1 MACNDCNSTTNGCV
15 CQPGRAG
22 EPGPPNTISISVS
35 TLPAGSDPVVV
46 PSGVSPVQHFAI
58 GFPLSPLPNIT
69 ATAVEGTP
77 TGVVVGGTPQ
87 SPVLNFTIAPGADG
101 ENGWG
106 TAFELLDSFNM
117 PAPGGTTGFITIG
130 DNRMVEVGTWV
141 KITGYSIEGNWFVVT
156 AKSGDDQAQFRNPG
170 PADLLP
176 YWGVATD
183 VPSNAP
189 PGTLFSAGEL
199 GVVVGAPGLR
209 GLEGVSGW
217 TPRLAVVNVVP
228 TLAPVSE
235 AEAMVFVANASPPAQ
250 ATSFTPYMYD
260 YNTLTWVEGPNIAG
274 PPGST
279 TYFQAAD
286 PNLVPIPGSNIGDG
300 NWSIL
305 ANTAILR
312 MKTSISAWATVG
324 TISLMGTA
332 TTAVTWTTGPG
343 TYTLDLGVFSYDIQA
358 DSDIELDWD
367 DANYSGQGIWTVVVN
382 NHNGAAPINVSFATG
397 ERWNYLKNMPTAPT
411 PALSLPDTESVV
423 IQFVRDSFGAVYTI
437 TSFDIL
443 LAI

>member
-77 TGVVVGGTPQ
+77 TGVTVGGTPQ

-170 PADLLP
+170 PSDLLP

-209 GLEGVSGW
+209 GLQGDSGW
-217 TPRLAVVNVVP
+217 TPQLAVVYVVP

-235 AEAMVFVANASPPAQ
+235 AESMVFVANASPPAQ
-250 ATSFTPYMYD
+250 ATSFTPYIYD
-260 YNTLTWVEGPNIAG
+260 YNTLTWVAGPNIAG

-300 NWSIL
+300 NWSVVG
-305 ANTAILR
+305 NTAILR
-312 MKTSISAWATVG
+312 MQTTISAWATVG
-324 TISLMGTA
+324 TISLMGITTVLATHSVAGTFTIPAENFSTLITA
-332 TTAVTWTTGPG
+332 
-343 TYTLDLGVFSYDIQA
+343 DKDIDFDFDQT
-358 DSDIELDWD
+358 
-367 DANYSGQGIWTVVVN
+367 NYAGQGTWKAVVFN
-382 NHNGAAPINVSFATG
+382 NDPGAIDITKGGLMANPDITFPVTIAAGQTAYVEFAAYSSDGLVFNRFTI
-397 ERWNYLKNMPTAPT
+397 
-411 PALSLPDTESVV
+411 ESCYVPV
-423 IQFVRDSFGAVYTI
+423 
-437 TSFDIL
+437 
-443 LAI
+443 